1 MGLLFHG
8 NCYVLSFLLYCFLFF
23 NGSIFRSDR
32 FLTSR
37 FHHFRV
43 EVELNQK
50 NKISQT
56 FLFNPSPLIGQEKLS
71 PSPLWFWLDILDSA
85 IQSGVATD
93 ESDQISW
100 RILSDDSADP
110 KNILLWWFW
119 AKTLYISME
128 GRSGVGAVFW
138 ANTAQLAQNKKD
150 GAKCEPWR
158 YCLHD
163 FMTEPVRYYLTLILK
178 NVELRL
184 YLREHLE
191 PVL

>member
-1 MGLLFHG
+1 MDSCKKRSNPQHIICHESKRYIWYNHLAHGL
-8 NCYVLSFLLYCFLFF
+8 S
-23 NGSIFRSDR
+23 
-32 FLTSR
+32 
-37 FHHFRV
+37 
-43 EVELNQK
+43 K
-50 NKISQT
+50 K
-56 FLFNPSPLIGQEKLS
+56 SPL
-71 PSPLWFWLDILDSA
+71 
-85 IQSGVATD
+85 
-93 ESDQISW
+93 
-100 RILSDDSADP
+100 ADNLKKAQNPEYP